1 MSNNFT
7 LNIYPNN
14 LTEMRKKRGLTLK
27 ELAKCAGVGESTM
40 YNMKNEKWG
49 SEIKA
54 KNAERIARALGVK
67 PQEVFQ
73 DYARAKKE
81 YANKIK
87 IT

>member
-40 YNMKNEKWG
+40 YNMKQHRRAGRGNR
-49 SEIKA
+49 
-54 KNAERIARALGVK
+54 KNILSCSIHS
-67 PQEVFQ
+67 
-73 DYARAKKE
+73 KKKQME
-81 YANKIK
+81 N
-87 IT
+87 

>member
-54 KNAERIARALGVK
+54 NV
-67 PQEVFQ
+67 
-73 DYARAKKE
+73 
-81 YANKIK
+81 
-87 IT
+87 T